1 MCIQQLVS
9 HTYFCFSELTNEGSG
24 GENDTLDEE
33 DTDIEEDS
41 DKKNPNITVP
51 REGASREHYGL
62 IACVAGFALLYV
74 VMGILTLL

>member
-24 GENDTLDEE
+24 DENDTLDEE
-33 DTDIEEDS
+33 DTD
-41 DKKNPNITVP
+41 KKNPNITVP
-51 REGASREHYGL
+51 KEVSREHYGL

-74 VMGILTLL
+74 VMGILALL